1 MKTIQKPFF
10 LLAVL
15 FLCGLA
21 IFMTMSCSASK
32 TVPLGPI
39 LPESDDPEVI
49 AQQYRE
55 SYDKWLARNLRDY
68 TMVFSYGAHS
78 PTAGVW
84 ELDITDRRVTRRIFE
99 GKLQSDDSAAMNNMN
114 MERLFELASTAASER
129 RDGPFIIRAAF
140 YRDGGVASVRRV
152 RNPAATGTIPRDATW
167 AYMVSEIRDN
177 R

>member
-1 MKTIQKPFF
+1 MKTIRIPF
-10 LLAVL
+10 

-21 IFMTMSCSASK
+21 IFITMSCSASK
-32 TVPLGPI
+32 TVPLGPV
-39 LPESDDPEVI
+39 LPESDDPAVI

-55 SYDKWLARNLRDY
+55 SYDKWQAKNLTAY
-68 TMVFSYGAHS
+68 TMVLSYGAHS
-78 PTAGVW
+78 PTAGSW
-84 ELDITDRRVTRRIFE
+84 ELDISNGRVTRRVFE

-114 MERLFELASTAASER
+114 MERLFELASPATSER

-140 YRDGGVASVRRV
+140 YRDGGIASVRRV
-152 RNPAATGTIPRDATW
+152 RNPAATGTVPRDATW